1 MFLKTGTIILILL
14 INLSGLSLFAND
26 KRTAEALGQK
36 CKTEAAILAVPVG
49 NFGADKDKKDF
60 EAATKA
66 VKMGQVLLAQTKF
79 RDAKAKFDEYQALQY
94 AIYESLAKKYLER
107 TQVVQDEVGVDL
119 ADHIEN
125 QEVVK
130 YLKLAAQNLF
140 DAKTS
145 YSRKHYNH
153 VVNQCRTAKSYAF
166 AAYKLVGMKTPAKY
180 QRDLDDNE
188 KKISNSSK

>member
-36 CKTEAAILAVPVG
+36 CKKEAAILAIPVE
-49 NFGADKDKKDF
+49 NFGAEKDKKDF

-79 RDAKAKFDEYQALQY
+79 LDAKAKFEEYQALQY
-94 AIYESLAKKYLER
+94 TIYESLAKKYLER
-107 TQVVQDEVGVDL
+107 TKVIQDEVGLDL

-130 YLKLAAQNLF
+130 YLKLAAQNAF

-145 YSRKHYNH
+145 FSRKQYNH
-153 VVNQCRTAKSYAF
+153 VVNQCRTAKSYALG
-166 AAYKLVGMKTPAKY
+166 AYKLVGMKTPAKY

-188 KKISNSSK
+188 KKISASGK